1 MAVWYFAKP
10 DIPLRARTNNPTPT
24 RLRALVAIAAVAM
37 SCGAGALPAAAQ
49 TLAPTDIPHE
59 YRTNADRLIDA
70 ALSDPTGWDRLT
82 ELVDRF
88 GHRFSGSESLEQAI
102 DWILDG
108 MAADDLENVRG
119 EPVMVPRWVRGQ
131 ESIRMVEPRAAEL
144 AMLGLGGSVGTP
156 AGGITAEALVVSDF
170 DDLRERAEEARGR
183 IVVYDVPF
191 TTYGETVGY
200 RTNGAT
206 EAARLGAVA
215 SLVRSVGPFSMNTPH
230 TGMMRYADGVE
241 RIPHAAI
248 TMEDAMLL
256 RRLQDRGERIVL
268 TVEMEARDEGES
280 ESRNIVA
287 ELRGWERP
295 DEVVVLGGHIDSWDV
310 GQGAMDDAGG
320 SLAAWEAVRLMKE
333 LGLRPRRTVR
343 VVLWTNEEN
352 GLRGATAYRDQHSDE
367 LDRHVLAIESD
378 AGVFDP
384 VGFGF
389 TGSDGA
395 YEIVGYVGRLLDRIE
410 AGRITRGGGG
420 ADIGPIMERGVP
432 GMGLVVEG
440 ERYFWY
446 HHTAAD
452 TLDKLDPREFA
463 LCTAAMAVMAYVIAD
478 LPQTLPR

>member
-1 MAVWYFAKP
+1 MNTHTP
-10 DIPLRARTNNPTPT
+10 PRPPTVVA
-24 RLRALVAIAAVAM
+24 ALAGPAALALLCCA
-37 SCGAGALPAAAQ
+37 SALPATAQ
-49 TLAPTDIPHE
+49 GLDSADIPQE
-59 YRTNADRLIDA
+59 YRADADSLIDA
-70 ALSDPTGWDRLT
+70 ALRDTTGWDRLT
-82 ELVDRF
+82 NLVDRF
-88 GHRFSGSESLEQAI
+88 GHRFSGSESLELAI

-108 MAADDLENVRG
+108 MAADSLENVRG

-131 ESIRMVEPRAAEL
+131 ESVRMVEPRAAEL

-156 AGGITAEALVVSDF
+156 VDGITAEALVVSSF
-170 DDLRERAEEARGR
+170 EELREHAAEARGR

-206 EAARLGAVA
+206 EAARVGAVA

-256 RRLQDRGERIVL
+256 HRLQDRGERVVL
-268 TVEMEARDEGES
+268 TIEMDARDDGEV
-280 ESRNIVA
+280 ESRNVVA

-320 SLAAWEAVRLMKE
+320 SVAAWEAVRLMKV

-343 VVLWTNEEN
+343 AVLWTNEEN
-352 GLRGATAYRDQHSDE
+352 GLRGGTAYRDHHSGE

-384 VGFGF
+384 IGFGF
-389 TGSDGA
+389 TGSDAA
-395 YEIVGYVGRLLDRIE
+395 YEIIGHVGRLLDRID

-432 GMGLVVEG
+432 GMGLVVDG